1 MDDLKTKVS
10 TQAVEA
16 AGRSWLSAQL
26 LLRGLE
32 VSVPIVD
39 RGIDLIVFK
48 EVGDAGI
55 LALPLQLKCASAESF
70 SLDRKYAGRGIP
82 LVYVWN
88 VLHQPSAFMLTFDEA
103 LDALGPEATA
113 SRSWVDGGRYAK
125 NYISA
130 GLRSRLGAYQDRW
143 EWLEARLNDQPASG
157 S

>member
-1 MDDLKTKVS
+1 MDDPQTKVS

-16 AGRSWLSAQL
+16 AGRNWLSAQL

-55 LALPLQLKCASAESF
+55 RALPLQLKCASAESF

-88 VLHQPSAFMLTFDEA
+88 VLTQPTAFFLTYDEA
-103 LDALGPEATA
+103 LVALGEQASATT
-113 SRSWVDGGRYAK
+113 SWVERGYYSK

-130 GLRSRLGAYQDRW
+130 DLR
-143 EWLEARLNDQPASG
+143 ARLAAFENRWDWLKDCLEHQPTSG
-157 S
+157 G

>member
-1 MDDLKTKVS
+1 MDDPKNKIS
-10 TQAVEA
+10 SQAIEA
-16 AGRSWLSAQL
+16 AGRNWLSAQL

-55 LALPLQLKCASAESF
+55 RALPLQLKCASEESF

-88 VLHQPSAFMLTFDEA
+88 VLTQPTAFFLTYDEA
-103 LDALGPEATA
+103 LVALGEQAAVTA
-113 SRSWVDGGRYAK
+113 SWVDRGYYSK

-130 GLRSRLGAYQDRW
+130 DLRARLADFENRW
-143 EWLEARLNDQPASG
+143 KWLEDRLERQPTTG
-157 S
+157 G

>member
-1 MDDLKTKVS
+1 MDDPKTKIS
-10 TQAVEA
+10 SQAVEA
-16 AGRSWLSAQL
+16 AGRNWLSAQL

-48 EVGDAGI
+48 EIGDAGI
-55 LALPLQLKCASAESF
+55 RALPLQLKCASAESF

-88 VLHQPSAFMLTFDEA
+88 VLTQPTAFFLTYDEA
-103 LDALGPEATA
+103 LVALGEQAALTA
-113 SRSWVDGGRYAK
+113 SWADRGYYSK

-130 GLRSRLGAYQDRW
+130 DLRARLADFDNRW
-143 EWLEARLNDQPASG
+143 KWLEDRLEHQPTSG
-157 S
+157 A

>member
-1 MDDLKTKVS
+1 MDDPKPKIS
-10 TQAVEA
+10 SQAVEA
-16 AGRSWLSAQL
+16 AGRNWLSAQL

-55 LALPLQLKCASAESF
+55 RALPLQLKCASAESF

-88 VLHQPSAFMLTFDEA
+88 VLAQPTALILTYDEA
-103 LDALGPEATA
+103 LVALGERAAVTA
-113 SRSWVDGGRYAK
+113 SWVDRGYYSK

-130 GLRSRLGAYQDRW
+130 DLRARLADFENRW
-143 EWLEARLNDQPASG
+143 EWLEDRLEHQPTSG
-157 S
+157 G